1 MNYNVT
7 KNRLEKQQIIEIVK
21 NAFAGEELSV
31 AVHTTSKQG
40 IRKIEINETEGIV
53 EITVRCVPKSLFYK
67 TSAASTYAASENIRQ
82 VWIGGRIVW
91 ADGEM
96 ISPLTSSLYAVYN
109 PYIGNM
115 PANGEIVKALNMTA
129 YTGGFTNEL
138 QTSEEPYSW
147 KMIFENSFSPDRQ
160 AAFEERLRKYA
171 YICLAEIGNLDEV
184 VFEYKIE
191 GETKVLTVNS
201 KEASEFAET
210 DIKKVGTDINLLE
223 ELVRKT
229 GLSNVALGGASVE
242 SNEQVDFS
250 HSGQTEDVM
259 EFTVINYAEDAIS
272 GMDICVDCGNA
283 AGRQAMSEADGKTL
297 QKGLNID
304 FQIIPADFAE
314 EVQDG
319 SKAAIRLNV
328 TDCDGNVHEVQG
340 EVSADL
346 FWGSKYRLNLSGN
359 AKDGY
364 FLEQ

>member
-1 MNYNVT
+1 M
-7 KNRLEKQQIIEIVK
+7 
-21 NAFAGEELSV
+21 
-31 AVHTTSKQG
+31 
-40 IRKIEINETEGIV
+40 
-53 EITVRCVPKSLFYK
+53 
-67 TSAASTYAASENIRQ
+67 
-82 VWIGGRIVW
+82 
-91 ADGEM
+91 
-96 ISPLTSSLYAVYN
+96 
-109 PYIGNM
+109 
-115 PANGEIVKALNMTA
+115 
-129 YTGGFTNEL
+129 
-138 QTSEEPYSW
+138 
-147 KMIFENSFSPDRQ
+147 
-160 AAFEERLRKYA
+160 
-171 YICLAEIGNLDEV
+171 
-184 VFEYKIE
+184 
-191 GETKVLTVNS
+191 
-201 KEASEFAET
+201 
-210 DIKKVGTDINLLE
+210 LE